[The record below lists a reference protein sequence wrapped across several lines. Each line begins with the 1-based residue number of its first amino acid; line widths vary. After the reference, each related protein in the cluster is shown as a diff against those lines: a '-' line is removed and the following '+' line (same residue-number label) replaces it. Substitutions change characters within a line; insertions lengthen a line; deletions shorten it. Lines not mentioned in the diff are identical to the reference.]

1 MRLDKFLKVSRLI
14 KRRTV
19 ANEACDAGRVL
30 VNDKPAKASAQV
42 KAGDILEIQFGSK
55 SVRVEVQ
62 SVQETVKK
70 EEAQELYRYL

>member
-30 VNDKPAKASAQV
+30 VNDKPAKASLVV
-42 KAGDILEIQFGSK
+42 KTGDIIEIQFGVK
-55 SVRVEVQ
+55 SVKVEVLD
-62 SVQETVKK
+62 VAETVRKDDAK
-70 EEAQELYRYL
+70 DLYRYL